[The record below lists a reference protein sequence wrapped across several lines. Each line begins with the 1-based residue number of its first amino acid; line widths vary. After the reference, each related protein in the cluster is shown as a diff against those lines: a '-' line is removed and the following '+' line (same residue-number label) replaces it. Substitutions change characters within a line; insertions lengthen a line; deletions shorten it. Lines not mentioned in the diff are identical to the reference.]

1 MFAGGILSIAV
12 VISCYPSVAIEPEC
26 YMTLPEVARYYGYP
40 SEVHLVTTK
49 DDYILELHRIPHG
62 KDNADEERP
71 VVFFQ
76 HGVFSDGFCWGA
88 NLPDQ
93 SSVFVFADAGF
104 DVWVG
109 NSRGTPPSQKHIG
122 FGPEEKRFWNFTW
135 QDMAAVDL
143 TASINLVLKTTKQFL
158 LNRIPNTPLALP
170 KIIQK
175 FISYFCSLSMA
186 KGVCSLDVGFI
197 DGSEELLNRTRLGL
211 YLCHIPAAT
220 SSKNLLHWVQAVKSQ
235 KFEKFDYGAK
245 GNVLEYGQI
254 TPPTYDLSK
263 IRVPTYLFWSK
274 DDILA
279 DTQDIR
285 YTILASM
292 NATVQGNFQLPHYS
306 HIDFIFAANA
316 TDDIY
321 RPIIAEIRK
330 DLRLRN
336 NRI

>member
-1 MFAGGILSIAV
+1 MDFA
-12 VISCYPSVAIEPEC
+12 E
-26 YMTLPEVARYYGYP
+26 
-40 SEVHLVTTK
+40 
-49 DDYILELHRIPHG
+49 
-62 KDNADEERP
+62 
-71 VVFFQ
+71 
-76 HGVFSDGFCWGA
+76 
-88 NLPDQ
+88 
-93 SSVFVFADAGF
+93 
-104 DVWVG
+104 
-109 NSRGTPPSQKHIG
+109 
-122 FGPEEKRFWNFTW
+122 
-135 QDMAAVDL
+135 
-143 TASINLVLKTTKQFL
+143 FL

-197 DGSEELLNRTRLGL
+197 DGSEELLNR
-211 YLCHIPAAT
+211 
-220 SSKNLLHWVQAVKSQ
+220 AVKSQ

-254 TPPTYDLSK
+254 
-263 IRVPTYLFWSK
+263 RVPTYLFWSK

-285 YTILASM
+285 DTILASM
-292 NATVQGNFQLPHYS
+292 NATVQGSFQLPHYS

-330 DLRLRN
+330 NLRLRN